1 MKLENLVKALS
12 FVVPLAIAYNVKPIG
27 AQQTQQAQQAQPVQP
42 QQQTQQ
48 TQQTQQRQ
56 CPSYVKE
63 FWKSQE
69 DYKNSIKR
77 DVSGDV
83 VIYTISNAAQLKLG
97 MAIGDIIGEDLGSIV
112 VIGYKA
118 GGNEMTMRVEEG
130 GQIITKKVKG
140 AANALRIYA
149 LLNPDVYNCFV
160 EPKAE
165 EAKTQIAKP
174 QEKTAKEEI
183 LPEQTLEQ
191 KIIKELEEEEKG
203 EKEKTPKARKKE
215 VKEKEKEVKAGAEEK
230 EEEEGGL
237 FIYPRRR
244 FSFFGD
250 YSSVGSSN
258 AFVGV
263 LGKNYTL
270 LGEGG
275 GGKILEEEKFK
286 GHRESIFGDY
296 FVSSL
301 GLEISGGMYSLS
313 GEKNEIEKTNQ
324 GMSLGI
330 RKIFDDTYVGGHF
343 FYFGKEGNDRSIE
356 TQQTSIE
363 LPEGGKDIYRID
375 IIRDNKY
382 KKSGYSLLLEGG
394 KRIRIDGN
402 SFTIGG
408 LFEYARIKEETRVN
422 QVISTPDGSFTE
434 TIKDKWSGNVFRPGL
449 RFGYEAEN
457 FGIEG
462 ILLGSVGE
470 KKFISNPFVGSS
482 LLGYVII
489 PYKNLVVI
497 TEKRIEGAIPLVVN
511 VQSYDRYE
519 DYGSYAGLR
528 ISLGINQNPTHWKR
542 LNNSRV
548 YLLNEFADILE
559 TYDKLTLSNLDGIN
573 GFGGKIDV
581 EVGEG
586 QKPIY
591 GFGGTYGNE
600 DRGIKVE
607 LEYKLDTK
615 GRDGIGG
622 RACKKLG
629 SIDLCIGGEVKTDG
643 DFSIDGG
650 INVEF

>member
-12 FVVPLAIAYNVKPIG
+12 FIVPLAIAYARPIG
-27 AQQTQQAQQAQPVQP
+27 AQQTQQA
-42 QQQTQQ
+42 
-48 TQQTQQRQ
+48 QQRQ

-77 DVSGDV
+77 EVSGDV

-97 MAIGDIIGEDLGSIV
+97 IAIGDMIGKDLGSIM

-118 GGNEMTMRVEEG
+118 GGNEITMRVEKE

-165 EAKTQIAKP
+165 EAKAQIAKP

-183 LPEQTLEQ
+183 LLEKFEEKTLEQ
-191 KIIKELEEEEKG
+191 KIIKELEEEEKE
-203 EKEKTPKARKKE
+203 EKGKTLK
-215 VKEKEKEVKAGAEEK
+215 AEEK
-230 EEEEGGL
+230 EVETEGKEEEGKGP

-250 YSSVGSSN
+250 YSSIGSSN

-270 LGEGG
+270 LGNLG
-275 GGKILEEEKFK
+275 GGKILEGEKFK

-356 TQQTSIE
+356 TQQTPIE
-363 LPEGGKDIYRID
+363 LPEGGTDIYRID

-394 KRIRIDGN
+394 KRIGD
-402 SFTIGG
+402 FTIGG

-434 TIKDKWSGNVFRPGL
+434 TIKDKESGNVFRPGL
-449 RFGYEAEN
+449 RFGYEAKN

-462 ILLGSVGE
+462 ILLGSIGE
-470 KKFISNPFVGSS
+470 EKFISNPFVGSS
-482 LLGYVII
+482 LLGYIII
-489 PYKNLVVI
+489 PYKDVVVI
-497 TEKRIEGAIPLVVN
+497 TQKGIEGAIPFVVN

-519 DYGSYAGLR
+519 NYGSYAGLR
-528 ISLGINQNPTHWKR
+528 ISFGINQNPTHWKR

-548 YLLNEFADILE
+548 YLLNEFADILG

-591 GFGGTYGNE
+591 KFGGTYGNGDKE
-600 DRGIKVE
+600 IKIE